1 MGVDYAPFYCEENV
15 LRLAAARDRSTDWV
29 VLLSNAT
36 RRIALAG
43 QRRGRDG
50 DGIVVWD
57 YHVILVDRRG
67 EGDASSTK
75 VIDQDSLLDQPVP
88 VCRYVATTF
97 PWPLY
102 HTHPEYA
109 PRFSLVT
116 APDYRR
122 RFSSDRSH
130 MRRPDGTWHSPPP
143 HWPPTYDTTVGNTL
157 FALCDGSDT
166 GVTASTDLLGFTTW
180 AGCETWRASD
190 GHRGSRYGQSSR
202 AEMEQTD

>member
-1 MGVDYAPFYCEENV
+1 MTRAGLLRPVRRAGAGRDRVLTMGVDYAPFYCEENV

-97 PWPLY
+97 PWPRSR
-102 HTHPEYA
+102 
-109 PRFSLVT
+109 PR
-116 APDYRR
+116 
-122 RFSSDRSH
+122 
-130 MRRPDGTWHSPPP
+130 
-143 HWPPTYDTTVGNTL
+143 TT
-157 FALCDGSDT
+157 S
-166 GVTASTDLLGFTTW
+166 
-180 AGCETWRASD
+180 
-190 GHRGSRYGQSSR
+190 
-202 AEMEQTD
+202 M